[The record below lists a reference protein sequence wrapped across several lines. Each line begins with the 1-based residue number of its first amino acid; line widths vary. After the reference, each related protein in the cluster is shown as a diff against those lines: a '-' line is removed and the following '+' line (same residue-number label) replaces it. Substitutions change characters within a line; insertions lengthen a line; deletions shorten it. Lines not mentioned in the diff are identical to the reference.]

1 METKTV
7 YSRIE
12 LQKKLIELKED
23 GFKQREYLSEYLDNM
38 LFYIGDQDAN
48 LRDKIIYTMF
58 SELICNSEYLDYEKL
73 KNILHVVLDDEHLF
87 YQIGNTDD
95 YTVLTRSFSVLV
107 VALLLNRNR
116 TKPFMSED
124 EFVRTKNL
132 VFKYFESEKDY
143 RGYNEKFG
151 WIHAIAHCADALD
164 EIVLTS
170 LCTHEDCQTIL
181 NLGAKVFTNSDFIF
195 NHEEDERFVSV
206 IISMREKEL
215 ISLEELEIWKESLV
229 FDENFNE
236 YSSFISRMN
245 GKQLWRSLYFKNK

>member
-1 METKTV
+1 
-7 YSRIE
+7 
-12 LQKKLIELKED
+12 
-23 GFKQREYLSEYLDNM
+23 
-38 LFYIGDQDAN
+38 
-48 LRDKIIYTMF
+48 
-58 SELICNSEYLDYEKL
+58 
-73 KNILHVVLDDEHLF
+73 
-87 YQIGNTDD
+87 
-95 YTVLTRSFSVLV
+95 
-107 VALLLNRNR
+107 
-116 TKPFMSED
+116 PFMSED